1 MIKKNIKTLIVTSIV
16 TLIPIIIGL
25 LLWDR
30 LPDKIPFHWNI
41 KGEVDNWVSKP
52 VAVFAISPAML
63 ALQWLCVIA
72 TSTDPKKANHSAKQL
87 TLVFWLIPVLNAVL
101 TAVTYTSALGTIVRI
116 EAIVYVFLGLLFV
129 IIGNYLPK
137 CKQSY
142 TIGIRI
148 SWTLNSEEN
157 WNKTHRLAGWFWVV
171 CGFIIMSCG
180 FFNLWWVAISCF
192 AVMAIVPIIYSFVLY
207 KKGI

>member
-1 MIKKNIKTLIVTSIV
+1 MIKKNLKTLIVTSIV
-16 TLIPIIIGL
+16 ILIPIIIGL

-41 KGEVDNWVSKP
+41 KGEVDNWASKP

-101 TAVTYTSALGTIVRI
+101 TAVTYTSALGTAVRI
-116 EAIVYVFLGLLFV
+116 EAIMYVFLGLMFV
-129 IIGNYLPK
+129 IIGNYMPK

-171 CGFIIMSCG
+171 CGFIIMACG
-180 FFNLWWVAISCF
+180 FFNLWWIAISCF
-192 AVMAIVPIIYSFVLY
+192 AVMTIVPIIYSFMLY
-207 KKGI
+207 KRGI